1 MLFVQGMLVGAYNIF
16 LEEITNRDYLW
27 GDGLGV
33 MGRRILRVGW
43 AVTVETGSR
52 KKKRVCNSPREM

>member
-43 AVTVETGSR
+43 ELITMLFLNLKGSGL
-52 KKKRVCNSPREM
+52 KVN